1 MIIVKQPKLI
11 FIHNQ
16 KAAGMS
22 VENYLLSKLKGERL
36 LERHSYAC
44 DGLDKIGL
52 ETWNQY
58 HTFGFVRNPWDRLV
72 SWYVMIQET
81 PPKSKNKLWD
91 YVHSNSTNFEEFIIN
106 CTDSIVEDRFD
117 YRYEKSFIKPQL
129 EYFTDKD
136 GKIITNFIGRF
147 ENLQLDFN
155 NVLKSVGLSEYQL
168 PHLNQ
173 TRAKNYREFYSLK
186 TREIVATRF
195 KKDIDYFGYSF

>member
-1 MIIVKQPKLI
+1 MVSLCYVDNKAMITVNQPKLL

-22 VENYLLSKLKGERL
+22 VENYLLSKLKGKKL

-44 DGLDKIGL
+44 DGLDKIGP
-52 ETWNQY
+52 EIWNQY
-58 HTFGFVRNPWDRLV
+58 FTFGFVRNPWDRLV

-81 PPKSKNKLWD
+81 PPEGKNKLWD

-106 CTDSIVEDRFD
+106 CTDSIIEDRFD

-147 ENLQLDFN
+147 ENLQSDFN
-155 NVLKSVGLSEYQL
+155 SVLKSVGLSECHY
-168 PHLNQ
+168 P
-173 TRAKNYREFYSLK
+173 
-186 TREIVATRF
+186 I
-195 KKDIDYFGYSF
+195 